1 MTNAM
6 SNVLKLF
13 IFSIGEI
20 LVVSRIVSYHVTL
33 FAYPRDRIIGDS
45 QVQSNHVYMG
55 FLELT
60 NEAGMVGTGFFFR
73 LFHPLP
79 GYEHIHDLFDREVA
93 PWFLN
98 KYPAVLLNQV
108 SRPRGGNRV
117 SLPYN
122 IDQALDLALWDLHA
136 QEMNLPLYQLL
147 GGTRDRIRVYASGL
161 EFHLNDEDTVE
172 FYENAVAQGFRAFKL
187 KIGHTDL
194 TWDLKRL
201 QLITDV
207 VGRDATLMV
216 DANEAWSPKEASRR
230 VNAYLSDGYNIYWIE
245 DPCLREDFAG
255 LRAISAALPT
265 VHVNAGEYLSL
276 PEKTRLIEAKAVDIL
291 NIHGHIS
298 DSMKIGWLASEVG
311 IPLSLGNTPL
321 EVGVHLAC
329 ALPEVDWMEYSFL
342 NYNHL
347 VETPVRIEDGFAY
360 PPQNP
365 GHGLCLSEL
374 ARNELR
380 LYE

>member
-1 MTNAM
+1 MP
-6 SNVLKLF
+6 LH
-13 IFSIGEI
+13 ID
-20 LVVSRIVSYHVTL
+20 SYRVTL

-45 QVQSNHVYMG
+45 QVLSDHIYMG
-55 FLELT
+55 FLELI

-79 GYEHIHDLFDREVA
+79 SYAQIHALFDREVA
-93 PWFLN
+93 PLFLN
-98 KYPAVLLNQV
+98 KYPAVLLNQIA
-108 SRPRGGNRV
+108 RPRGGNRV
-117 SLPYN
+117 SLLYN
-122 IDQALDLALWDLHA
+122 IDQALNLALWDLHA

-161 EFHLNDEDTVE
+161 EFHLNDADTVG
-172 FYENAVAQGFRAFKL
+172 FYENAVAHGFTAFKL

-201 QLITDV
+201 NLITEV

-216 DANEAWSPKEASRR
+216 DANEAWSPKEAIRR
-230 VNAYLSDGYNIYWIE
+230 INIYLNAGYNIYWIE
-245 DPCLREDFAG
+245 DPCLREDFSG

-265 VHVNAGEYLSL
+265 VHVNTGEYLSL
-276 PEKTRLIEAKAVDIL
+276 QGKKQLIEAKAVDML

-298 DSMKIGWLASEVG
+298 DSMKIGWLASEAG
-311 IPLSLGNTPL
+311 IPISLGNTPL

-347 VETPVRIEDGFAY
+347 VETPVRIKDGFAY
-360 PPQNP
+360 PPQQP

-374 ARNELR
+374 AHKEFGI
-380 LYE
+380 YK